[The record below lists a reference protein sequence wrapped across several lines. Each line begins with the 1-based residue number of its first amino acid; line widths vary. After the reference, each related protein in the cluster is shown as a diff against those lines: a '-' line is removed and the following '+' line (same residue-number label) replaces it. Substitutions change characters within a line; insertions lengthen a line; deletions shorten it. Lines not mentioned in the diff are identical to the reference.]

1 MKTTKSI
8 SWSFGLAVTVLSN
21 LLTYQIVRSLL
32 STRGALENQWIQG
45 PEWIMSKDMPTSSSF
60 DALPP
65 LGKRLA
71 YEQSFGFF
79 DSIPNETWRRHYQLV
94 ALQQLQNPPRNENL
108 NGRPSQWIYENMD
121 PILVCPRPRKLGNPA
136 GKWMCDPDRWVG
148 LLEQRQRQQRAQARF
163 LLAEEG
169 GATKAVPPC
178 LVYSIGSKGNFR
190 WEQDFVELL
199 GREDWCEIHIFDPS
213 PAYESMDILQDHP
226 HWHYHPWG
234 WRGRESPKNY
244 TKMKGT
250 FLDFH
255 TIRKRLGHED
265 RPIDIFKM
273 DCEGCEWE
281 SMADWLWDSN
291 SNISRSGSHV
301 SSSVPDLGH
310 ILLETHS
317 LPLPNRSRWAGN
329 FGKLPPMPEVA
340 FLRKAL
346 AQRGYVC
353 YAKEV
358 NSHQGLGR
366 SVEWGFIRLRNDF
379 FGRPING
386 TTPA

>member
-1 MKTTKSI
+1 MPTTKPI
-8 SWSFGLAVTVLSN
+8 SWSLGIAVTLLSN

-32 STRGALENQWIQG
+32 TTRGAMPNQWMMQG
-45 PEWIMSKDMPTSSSF
+45 TERIVNKDVPMSSSLGT
-60 DALPP
+60 LPP

-79 DSIPNETWRRHYQLV
+79 DSTPDETWRRHYQLAV
-94 ALQQLQNPPRNENL
+94 LQELQIPSRNDNL
-108 NGRPSQWIYENMD
+108 HGPPSQWLYENMY

-148 LLEQRQRQQRAQARF
+148 LLEHRRQQQQRSVERGSVTIA
-163 LLAEEG
+163 
-169 GATKAVPPC
+169 PPC

-199 GREDWCEIHIFDPS
+199 GSEDLCEIHIFDPS

-234 WRGRESPKNY
+234 WRGRDSPNNY
-244 TKMKGT
+244 TNMKGT
-250 FLDFH
+250 YLDFH

-281 SMADWLWDSN
+281 SMADWLWN
-291 SNISRSGSHV
+291 SSSSSSHV
-301 SSSVPDLGH
+301 SSLVPDLGH

-317 LPLPNRSRWAGN
+317 LPFPNRSRWAGN
-329 FGKLPPMPEVA
+329 FGKLPPMPQVA
-340 FLRKAL
+340 YLKTAL
-346 AQRGYVC
+346 AQHGYVC

-366 SVEWGFIRLRNDF
+366 SVEWGFIRLRQDF
-379 FGRPING
+379 FERPLNG
-386 TTPA
+386 TTVPPTSD